1 MGSQVA
7 LGFKVNK
14 TIALDFDG
22 VIHGYRNDW
31 EGITAINDRP
41 VEGAREAIKLLRH
54 KGYQILVYSTR
65 CSTQRGRQAISEWC
79 KKWFI
84 KIDGLSIEKPPCL
97 CYVDDRAIKFN
108 GDWKKTIN
116 DIVTFKNYIEEK
128 RKVK

>member
-1 MGSQVA
+1 M
-7 LGFKVNK
+7 
-14 TIALDFDG
+14 
-22 VIHGYRNDW
+22 IHCYRNGW
-31 EGITAINDRP
+31 EGITARNDRP
-41 VEGAREAIKLLRH
+41 VEGVREAIKLLRF

-65 CSTQRGRQAISEWC
+65 CSTQRGRQAIGEWC

-84 KIDGLSIEKPPCL
+84 KIDGLSVEKPISL

-116 DIVTFKNYIEEK
+116 DIITFKNYIDEK